1 MKKVELLA
9 PGGSKESF
17 IAAVQNGANAIYV
30 GGQQFGARA
39 YAKNFT
45 NEELVELFE
54 YAHIRGV
61 KVYVTVNT
69 VVFEDEFESVKEYL
83 DFLYINQCDGVIVQ
97 DLGVVSYLRNTYPD
111 FKIVGSTQMNIHN
124 VDNEPSRKG

>member
-54 YAHIRGV
+54 YALYLSDVIIKSLRHIIYKVMGDV
-61 KVYVTVNT
+61 KLHILAL
-69 VVFEDEFESVKEYL
+69 FL
-83 DFLYINQCDGVIVQ
+83 DDG
-97 DLGVVSYLRNTYPD
+97 GT
-111 FKIVGSTQMNIHN
+111 
-124 VDNEPSRKG
+124 

>member
-9 PGGSKESF
+9 PAGSRESF
-17 IAAVQNGANAIYV
+17 VAAVQNGANAIYV

-45 NEELVELFE
+45 NEELVELFD

-61 KVYVTVNT
+61 KVYVTVSELLGDVYNVHFNFGKQD
-69 VVFEDEFESVKEYL
+69 VVCKFNVEKRIRPGDALVMKVDMDNVYL
-83 DFLYINQCDGVIVQ
+83 FDDVTGDRIF
-97 DLGVVSYLRNTYPD
+97 
-111 FKIVGSTQMNIHN
+111 
-124 VDNEPSRKG
+124 

>member
-9 PGGSKESF
+9 PAGSKEAF
-17 IAAVQNGANAIYV
+17 VAAVQNGANAIYL

-39 YAKNFT
+39 YAQNFT

-69 VVFEDEFESVKEYL
+69 VIFEDEFEDE
-83 DFLYINQCDGVIVQ
+83 DW
-97 DLGVVSYLRNTYPD
+97 
-111 FKIVGSTQMNIHN
+111 
-124 VDNEPSRKG
+124 